1 MYSRR
6 AGCCARGV
14 GVAARLE
21 TAWIGLLID
30 GYRLPKRRNFFDA
43 ERAALPAAHAGAAR
57 RGVEHAPGERVE
69 LRGDVAVAR
78 ERQRHARIERR
89 RYGLVV
95 SREVVMNRVADRIL
109 VLLRRNH
116 VLLER

>member
-1 MYSRR
+1 MTRVRISFSARVRSACASASRLRRFRSFLCTFAFSSMYSRR
-6 AGCCARGV
+6 AGCARGA
-14 GVAARLE
+14 GVAGRLE

-69 LRGDVAVAR
+69 LRGDVGVAR
-78 ERQRHARIERR
+78 ERQR
-89 RYGLVV
+89 
-95 SREVVMNRVADRIL
+95 
-109 VLLRRNH
+109 
-116 VLLER
+116 